1 LISVFKA
8 KLPTSNDLIPYLN
21 KIDLTSIYSNFGPLN
36 TDLRERLSEFLAIP
50 LEGVATCANA
60 TLALEGAIS
69 TIGDD
74 FENIPIR
81 TPSWTFA
88 ATPHACNRIRGKA
101 IFGEITENG
110 FMSFDSRNEEIQVLV
125 LPFGSPPN
133 VQELRN
139 LQYPTIVDAAASFYA
154 VENIGNEIMKCPNL
168 IFFIVSM
175 HATKSLGAGEGAFVF
190 SNSFEW
196 IERFRR
202 WTNFSFDNE
211 RLAQCSGTNAKL
223 SEYGSAIALASLDAW
238 SSNKRHW
245 AHLNEIAFEISQS
258 FPFQIDPV
266 LKSNF
271 PSTYWSI
278 YLDSQ
283 VRRDSFE
290 TFCYKNSIETKRWW
304 KAPCHLMPAFSH
316 FSKEKLSLTEDIS
329 SRYTALPLHLF
340 LTDAD
345 FASINK
351 CIDKFFSSSAG
362 NYHG

>member
-1 LISVFKA
+1 LISVFRA
-8 KLPTSNDLIPYLN
+8 KLPASNELLPYLN
-21 KIDLTSIYSNFGPLN
+21 IIDSTSIYSNFGPLN
-36 TDLRERLSEFLAIP
+36 KELRERLSEFLDMP

-60 TLALEGAIS
+60 TLALEGAIA
-69 TIGDD
+69 TIGDE
-74 FENIPIR
+74 FESVPLR

-101 IFGEITENG
+101 KFGEINENG
-110 FMSFDSRNEEIQVLV
+110 VMSFDSSNKEIQVLV

-133 VQELRN
+133 VHELRN
-139 LQYPTIVDAAASFYA
+139 LPYPTIVDAAASFYA
-154 VENIGNEIMKCPNL
+154 VQNIGSETMKGPNL

-211 RLAQCSGTNAKL
+211 RLAQCTGTNAKL
-223 SEYGSAIALASLDAW
+223 SEFGSAIALASLDTW
-238 SSNKRHW
+238 SSNKAHW

-258 FPFQIDPV
+258 FPIQIDPV

-283 VRRDSFE
+283 VKRDSFE
-290 TFCYKNSIETKRWW
+290 KFCFKNGIETKRWW
-304 KAPCHLMPAFSH
+304 RAPCHLMPAFSH
-316 FSKEKLSLTEDIS
+316 FSREKLSLTEDIS

-340 LTDAD
+340 LTDGD
-345 FASINK
+345 FTSIKRCMDN
-351 CIDKFFSSSAG
+351 FFTFSEGTS
-362 NYHG
+362 HD